1 MTRPSRHGS
10 HHAPI
15 IHLSHCHCAMI
26 HSTDT
31 VTLSK
36 TTCCDVCATSWTRA
50 RRSIGGKPQ
59 PNRRVGPGMFDRLC
73 MSMFLAFSCCLGQ
86 FPRRRSLRLMWWLS
100 RVTCSPCQCRGQA
113 QQRSSGRSW
122 SGLRHSH
129 HHGTRSAIL
138 RLHRL
143 YLGTASDER
152 AIERKGRAGQ
162 SLCKLDME
170 GIAICRR

>member
-1 MTRPSRHGS
+1 M
-10 HHAPI
+10 
-15 IHLSHCHCAMI
+15 M

-73 MSMFLAFSCCLGQ
+73 MSMFSLLLLLGSISPAEIAQAHVVVVKGDLLAV
-86 FPRRRSLRLMWWLS
+86 PM
-100 RVTCSPCQCRGQA
+100 P
-113 QQRSSGRSW
+113 RSSSAKKLW
-122 SGLRHSH
+122 QVLVWTSSQPSS
-129 HHGTRSAIL
+129 HGTRSAIL
-138 RLHRL
+138 RLYRL

>member
-1 MTRPSRHGS
+1 MIRPSRHGS

-73 MSMFLAFSCCLGQ
+73 MSMFSLLLLLGSISPAEIAQAHVVVVKGDLLAV
-86 FPRRRSLRLMWWLS
+86 PM
-100 RVTCSPCQCRGQA
+100 P
-113 QQRSSGRSW
+113 RSSSAKKLWQVLVWTSSQSSSW
-122 SGLRHSH
+122 NEVRHTSLVSTVPRHSV
-129 HHGTRSAIL
+129 
-138 RLHRL
+138 
-143 YLGTASDER
+143 
-152 AIERKGRAGQ
+152 
-162 SLCKLDME
+162 
-170 GIAICRR
+170 

>member
-1 MTRPSRHGS
+1 M
-10 HHAPI
+10 
-15 IHLSHCHCAMI
+15 

-50 RRSIGGKPQ
+50 RRSIKESH
-59 PNRRVGPGMFDRLC
+59 NRIVVLSQGCSIVCACPC
-73 MSMFLAFSCCLGQ
+73 LAFSCCLGQ

-138 RLHRL
+138 RLYRL